1 MEDIQFSL
9 KIKHTKGA
17 TQTASLPAAPTVA
30 HLKTTIEVL
39 FNIPQT
45 DQKLIHKGRILGETP
60 DDLLTSKY
68 NIKSGDMIMLI
79 EKPKPALNP
88 PSKPENLP
96 QNQQQIS
103 NPIPTLNQPTSH
115 QFIPNEETVSSLVA
129 MGYPRTEIIPC
140 LRAARNNADLAVEF
154 LLSGIPDGA
163 EDGDWDDE
171 DSQEDANSDDEQG
184 QTAAGL
190 IGNLI
195 NSPQFLALREQA
207 RDDPSVIQ
215 TWLDGLQGTNPG
227 IYAFLSENPDMVE
240 QLFLGDEED
249 GIEIDGDQV
258 DQLLGHL
265 GGGSGDGMDIEGG
278 VGGEIDGAQLAD
290 LVNSVFGGNGG
301 QGQGMGQGQGQG
313 HGQGQGVQGN
323 AGGQV
328 GEQVGGQLGG
338 N

>member
-1 MEDIQFSL
+1 MEDTQFSL

-30 HLKTTIEVL
+30 HLKTTIEAL

-45 DQKLIHKGRILGETP
+45 EQKLIHKGRILGDLP
-60 DDLLTSKY
+60 DELLTSKY

-79 EKPKPALNP
+79 EKPKPAPTPLEP
-88 PSKPENLP
+88 PANLP

-103 NPIPTLNQPTSH
+103 NPIPTLNQSTAT
-115 QFIPNEETVSSLVA
+115 QFIPNEDTVSSLVA

-154 LLSGIPDGA
+154 LLSGIPEGA
-163 EDGDWDDE
+163 EDGDWEDE
-171 DSQEDANSDDEQG
+171 DSQEDGNSDSDEQG

-207 RDDPSVIQ
+207 RDDPTVIQ

-227 IYAFLSENPDMVE
+227 IYAFLSENPEMVE

-258 DQLLGHL
+258 HQLLGHL
-265 GGGSGDGMDIEGG
+265 GGGGGDGMDVEQPGEMDGG
-278 VGGEIDGAQLAD
+278 QLAD

-301 QGQGMGQGQGQG
+301 NGGQGQGQA
-313 HGQGQGVQGN
+313 QGVQGN

-328 GEQVGGQLGG
+328 QGQVQGQLGG